1 MLGCFDRK
9 ELILTADRLIRD
21 NVGSDGMVSYERVR
35 TVLDNILNDI
45 MQEPKPIQKFIF
57 VEDGTV
63 DTDELT
69 EMLVMSNPEIK
80 VVVYRAGARPPEL
93 VEVK

>member
-21 NVGSDGMVSYERVR
+21 NVESDGKVSYERVR
-35 TVLDNILNDI
+35 RRLDNILNDI
-45 MQEPKPIQKFIF
+45 MQEPKPVEKFIF
-57 VEDGTV
+57 VEDGSV
-63 DTDELT
+63 DADELMET
-69 EMLVMSNPEIK
+69 LAVSNPEIK
-80 VVVYRAGARPPEL
+80 VVVYRQGGRPPEL